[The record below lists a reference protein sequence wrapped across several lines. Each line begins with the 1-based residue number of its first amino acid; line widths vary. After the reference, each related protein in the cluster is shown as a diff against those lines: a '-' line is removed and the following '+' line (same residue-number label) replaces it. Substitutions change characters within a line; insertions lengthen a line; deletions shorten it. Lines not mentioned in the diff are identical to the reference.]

1 MKEYLIMVMFIK
13 MIWII
18 TLLTSR
24 PLINLYLSPFM
35 ESAARVIQIYT
46 WLTKIILADPSTIIN
61 QVTLEEIT

>member
-1 MKEYLIMVMFIK
+1 MKEYLFMVMLKK

-18 TLLTSR
+18 MLLTSI

-35 ESAARVIQIYT
+35 ELARVIQIYT
-46 WLTKIILADPSTIIN
+46 WLTKNILADPNTIIN